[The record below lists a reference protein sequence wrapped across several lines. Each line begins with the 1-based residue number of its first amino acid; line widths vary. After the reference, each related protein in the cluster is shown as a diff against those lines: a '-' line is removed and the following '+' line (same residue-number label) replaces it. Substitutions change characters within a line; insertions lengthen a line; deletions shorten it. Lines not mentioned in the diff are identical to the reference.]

1 MVLKSKVSNIT
12 FWFLEVNNLNK
23 LGKKENYRN
32 WALRAAKE
40 LFYNKEIIEQIKK
53 AKTDQ
58 EIDQIM
64 RSARHNK

>member
-1 MVLKSKVSNIT
+1 M
-12 FWFLEVNNLNK
+12 NK
-23 LGKKENYRN
+23 LGKKEKYRN

-53 AKTDQ
+53 AKNDK